1 MHANKYIKIFFFENK
16 KASTSPQKYQ
26 LKLGLYFDSK
36 FLSLGLQCYRFC
48 NSVLHI
54 WLRVK
59 FRDSNIISTIGT
71 IMSIYYCWGGLVY
84 IVQLYIK
91 QYTCTDLFLKRKG
104 FKFHCGMMKSKLIS
118 IQNFF
123 YVSMHSLFTYFNYFL
138 YI

>member
-1 MHANKYIKIFFFENK
+1 MEKSPNVFVNK
-16 KASTSPQKYQ
+16 KAKAS
-26 LKLGLYFDSK
+26 LKNISWNWAYILCLV
-36 FLSLGLQCYRFC
+36 LQCYRFC

-84 IVQLYIK
+84 SVQLYIK